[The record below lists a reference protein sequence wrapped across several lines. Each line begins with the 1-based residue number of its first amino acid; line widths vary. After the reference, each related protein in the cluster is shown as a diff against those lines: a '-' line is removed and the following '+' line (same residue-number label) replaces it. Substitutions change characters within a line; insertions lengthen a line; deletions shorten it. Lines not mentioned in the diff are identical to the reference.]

1 MNTEKHSIL
10 SSLPAV
16 QPVGLAWH
24 IVYKPCVY
32 YYRRG
37 VENRWSFR
45 SLPTKAVLWF
55 ILWYWQLG
63 TKMFWVLDSNSL
75 CPLPSTAWHCRCK
88 NSLGI
93 SLLRS
98 KVSYVLQLNS
108 EILVL
113 GDKWLSPS
121 TALLQLKVRPCCEID
136 LKQSYQFGAAFSLN
150 IVFIESISYSH
161 WKKKKLGGGGGGE
174 EFSSLDSRCNLTF
187 KQQLFSLSTSCTNNL
202 CHYSRQIGSF
212 PHNKHLN
219 LSMAQCRLV
228 IYKWQSRCHT
238 MWLKINILSL

>member
-1 MNTEKHSIL
+1 M
-10 SSLPAV
+10 

-113 GDKWLSPS
+113 GDKWLSPIYCS
-121 TALLQLKVRPCCEID
+121 LAAQGQALLWDRFETVISIWRCFQPQYSVHRI
-136 LKQSYQFGAAFSLN
+136 Y
-150 IVFIESISYSH
+150 FIFTLE
-161 WKKKKLGGGGGGE
+161 KKKTGGWGGGGE